1 VALEIEV
8 IGIDQIARDGERAV
22 GLVVPTA
29 AELERLCALAIASA
43 GIEDGHVAIE
53 FVEAER
59 IQALNR
65 EHRSLD
71 EPTDVLSF
79 VVDGDGTSAGPREL
93 GDIVI
98 CPEHTEDLR
107 EAVIHGALHLTGMDH
122 ETDDGEMLALQAEL
136 LRWAR

>member
-1 VALEIEV
+1 MLEIEV
-8 IGIDQIARDGERAV
+8 IGIDQIAPDGERAV

-29 AELERLCALAIASA
+29 AELKRLCALAIASA

-53 FVEAER
+53 FVDAER

-79 VVDGDGTSAGPREL
+79 AVDGDGTSAGPREL

>member
-1 VALEIEV
+1 
-8 IGIDQIARDGERAV
+8 
-22 GLVVPTA
+22 VVPTA

-53 FVEAER
+53 FVDAER

-65 EHRSLD
+65 AHRSLD

-79 VVDGDGTSAGPREL
+79 AVDGDGTSAGPREL

>member
-1 VALEIEV
+1 MLEIEV
-8 IGIDQIARDGERAV
+8 IGIDQIARDSERAV

-53 FVEAER
+53 FVDAER

-79 VVDGDGTSAGPREL
+79 AVDGDGTSAGPREL

>member
-1 VALEIEV
+1 MLEIEV
-8 IGIDQIARDGERAV
+8 IGIDQIAPDGERAV

-53 FVEAER
+53 FVDAER

-79 VVDGDGTSAGPREL
+79 AVDADGTSAGPREL

-122 ETDDGEMLALQAEL
+122 ESDDGEMLALQAEL

>member
-1 VALEIEV
+1 VLEIEV
-8 IGIDQIARDGERAV
+8 IGIDQIAPDGERAV

-43 GIEDGHVAIE
+43 GVEDGHVAIE
-53 FVEAER
+53 FVDAER

-65 EHRSLD
+65 EHRNLD

-79 VVDGDGTSAGPREL
+79 AVDGDGTSAGPREL